1 MRVDELLDDLFDLLD
16 ELRTENLVRPI
27 IVEGEK
33 DIISLRDLGFKGEI
47 ISLHSGL
54 SLFNFCESISRKH
67 KHVII
72 LTDWDRR
79 GGTLC
84 RRLQEGF
91 EANGVRPDL
100 DFRRNLAVMCR
111 KDVKDVQSLPS
122 YIRTLKDR
130 TKEMRN
136 QGAVRRTNA
145 SLKRARAS
153 RERKKR

>member
-1 MRVDELLDDLFDLLD
+1 MRADELLDDLYDLLD
-16 ELRTENLVRPI
+16 DLRMENLNMPV

-33 DIISLRDLGFKGEI
+33 DISSLRELGLKGEI
-47 ISLHSGL
+47 IGLHGGL
-54 SLFNFCESISRKH
+54 SLFNFCEAVSRKH
-67 KHVII
+67 KRVIV

-91 EANGVRPDL
+91 DANGVRSDL
-100 DFRRNLAVMCR
+100 GFRRNLAIMCR

-122 YIRTLKDR
+122 YIMTLKER

-136 QGAVRRTNA
+136 QGAVKRTTA
-145 SLKRARAS
+145 SLNRARAS